1 MFVRPNNLASLS
13 QPTDR
18 AAGQARPATT
28 PACAPSSFIVI
39 ISTVFWACLAN
50 APETTMMLLPLH
62 RDRTRVAR
70 RKSQDSLME
79 DGKMVPRVEQTVV
92 YIQDKGLMSRNG
104 SGANNTTKLSILLLT
119 PGSRLQLR
127 NVSAS
132 NHR

>member
-1 MFVRPNNLASLS
+1 
-13 QPTDR
+13 
-18 AAGQARPATT
+18 
-28 PACAPSSFIVI
+28 
-39 ISTVFWACLAN
+39 
-50 APETTMMLLPLH
+50 MMLLPLH